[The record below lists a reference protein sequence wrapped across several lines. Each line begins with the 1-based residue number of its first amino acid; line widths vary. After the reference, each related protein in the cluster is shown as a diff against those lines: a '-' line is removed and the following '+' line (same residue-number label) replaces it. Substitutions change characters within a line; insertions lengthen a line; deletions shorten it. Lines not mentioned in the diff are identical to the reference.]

1 MSRPL
6 QVINGLSIGTKH
18 GIGLWLTPRHLS
30 RSLAPQARSACSAA
44 RLSVCCGRE
53 LPTRRPAHRRLGSLH
68 PTSLLAFR
76 RERACVGCAAAGG
89 HAGRCAAAFA
99 TRVGA
104 SAFRWQCNGF
114 DKMQN
119 ATSFAEV
126 TIQTAVRRFPD
137 HLRTCTAHVTC
148 APSLPRWHAYVSA

>member
-1 MSRPL
+1 MSFPL
-6 QVINGLSIGTKH
+6 GD
-18 GIGLWLTPRHLS
+18 PRIVVWTLCI
-30 RSLAPQARSACSAA
+30 P
-44 RLSVCCGRE
+44 
-53 LPTRRPAHRRLGSLH
+53 
-68 PTSLLAFR
+68 LL
-76 RERACVGCAAAGG
+76 CWP
-89 HAGRCAAAFA
+89 FA
-99 TRVGA
+99 TSERVLAAQLEAMPADVLPPLRYA
-104 SAFRWQCNGF
+104 SEHQHWQCNGF